1 MRIKKV
7 KLTKLEKI
15 MMVYEKQSNMGV
27 WDEYSLSCSEAAKPS
42 FYEALK
48 KLAAHVVEMCELPEE
63 YEDRIKVKGVSFSY
77 GGENEVMG
85 ATISAQMELE
95 NSYQNLNINTPHKA
109 SDMYSPNAEPDEMQ
123 LLTSD
128 CIEDL
133 EKLQD
138 ECRAYIRGDRAQG
151 RLQFEEM
158 AS

>member
-1 MRIKKV
+1 
-7 KLTKLEKI
+7 

-42 FYEALK
+42 FYEALE

-109 SDMYSPNAEPDEMQ
+109 SDMYAPNAEPDEMQ

-138 ECRAYIRGDRAQG
+138 ECRAYIKGDRAQG